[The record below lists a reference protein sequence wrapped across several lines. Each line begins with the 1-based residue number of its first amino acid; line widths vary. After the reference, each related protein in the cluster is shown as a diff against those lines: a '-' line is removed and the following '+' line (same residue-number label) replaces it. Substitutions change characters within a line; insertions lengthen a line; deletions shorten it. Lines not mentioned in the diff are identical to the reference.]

1 MSIMSGIMEGEDAAP
16 VVSGGGDP
24 GNVLEANVSLA
35 AGDFVHIS
43 DFSGTG
49 KLVKA
54 DAANDL
60 CAHGF
65 VLQAY
70 SATAMATF
78 YSLGALNNQ
87 LSGMTP
93 GATYWLSTTAAGD
106 IQATAPTTSGEIVQC
121 LGDAISATEM
131 RFTGDV
137 YTVLA

>member
-1 MSIMSGIMEGEDAAP
+1 MSIMSGIMEGEDVAP

-24 GNVLEANVSLA
+24 GNVLEADEALA
-35 AGDFVHIS
+35 AGDFVHII
-43 DFSGTG
+43 DDAGTG

-54 DAANDL
+54 DAASDL
-60 CAHGF
+60 CAQGF

-70 SATAMATF
+70 SAAAMATF
-78 YSLGALNNQ
+78 YSLGQLNDQ

-93 GATYWLSTTAAGD
+93 GATQWLSVTVPGGT
-106 IQATAPTTSGEIVQC
+106 QATAPTGSGEIVQC
-121 LGDAISATEM
+121 LGDAISATAM